1 MKILLIQ
8 APWYGFQNI
17 ISGRLYLGLA
27 YLAAVLDKE
36 EHQVQIFNGETFF
49 KNIINQREKV
59 VINEEDY
66 LKNFNSDHKVYKE
79 IMSAVR
85 DFGPDIVGIS
95 FMTANS
101 TSGYYLAEMLKNYK
115 KDLPLI
121 AGGTHS
127 TLIPEEPLKKAPFD
141 FVIRGEGEET
151 IADLINTIQ
160 NKKDI
165 SKVLGISYLKD
176 GKIINNPNRPF
187 IQNLD
192 KLPFPSFHL
201 MKDAQKNLYACT
213 GITTAR
219 GCPFQCNYCASNLM
233 WTRNVRFRTPANV
246 VEEIRDRHNRLGVKN
261 YSFND
266 DTFTL
271 KSAFVEEICK
281 MILDLPFKIKW
292 HCDTRGDTI
301 NLKTLKLMKKAGCNH
316 IYLGLESGSPKI
328 QKMIKKNIDN
338 SKIKTAV
345 KLARKAGIETTV
357 YFMAGFPEET
367 EEDLMQSVNAMKDIK
382 PDHAIWS
389 ILTPYPGTEIWDLA
403 QKQGLVSLD
412 TDWTR
417 FFHHSSRNF
426 FNTISKESW
435 EKMLKI
441 IENEQNKLNGR
452 MTFIKFKKKIHMN
465 INLAKIAIRNPG
477 KVFKQFKKIPA
488 RFFKKR

>member
-27 YLAAVLDKE
+27 YLAAILDKE
-36 EHQVQIFNGETFF
+36 GHSVQIFNGETFF
-49 KNIINQREKV
+49 KDIINQKEKV
-59 VINEEDY
+59 VINEDDY
-66 LKNFNSDHKVYKE
+66 LKNFNPDHKVYQE
-79 IMSAVR
+79 IMKAVQ
-85 DFGPDIVGIS
+85 DYGPDVVGVS

-101 TSGYYLAEMLKNYK
+101 ASGYYLAKMLKSYNPE
-115 KDLPLI
+115 LPLI
-121 AGGTHS
+121 AGGTHP
-127 TLIPEEPLKKAPFD
+127 TLLPEEPLKKAPFD

-151 IADLINTIQ
+151 IVDLINSIK
-160 NKKDI
+160 NKKDT
-165 SKVLGISYLKD
+165 SHVLGISYQKN
-176 GKIINNPNRPF
+176 GKIIHNPNRPF

-192 KLPFPSFHL
+192 KLPFPAFHL
-201 MKDAQKNLYACT
+201 MRDAQKNLYACT

-219 GCPFQCNYCASNLM
+219 GCPFRCNYCASNLM

-246 VEEIRDRHNRLGVKN
+246 VEEIKDRHNRLGIKS

-271 KSAFVEEICK
+271 KSTFVEEICNR
-281 MILDLPFKIKW
+281 ILKLPFKIKW

-301 NLKTLKLMKKAGCNH
+301 NLKILKLMKKAGCNH
-316 IYLGLESGSPKI
+316 VYLGLESGSPKI

-367 EEDLMQSVNAMKDIK
+367 EEDLTQSVNAMKEIK

-389 ILTPYPGTEIWDLA
+389 ILTPYPGTEIWDMA
-403 QKQGLVSLD
+403 QKRGLVSID
-412 TDWTR
+412 TDWAS

-426 FNTISKESW
+426 FNTMPKESW
-435 EKMLKI
+435 EKMIGI
-441 IENEQNKLNGR
+441 IEMEQKKINGR
-452 MTFIKFKKKIHMN
+452 MTFIKLNKKIQAK
-465 INLAKIAIRNPG
+465 INLAKMAIKNPK
-477 KVFKQFKKIPA
+477 KVFKQFKKIPTI
-488 RFFKKR
+488 FLKKR